1 VKTPLR
7 VGCLGG
13 SSDISSYFSN
23 HPPGCCINATI
34 NKSVYVLVRKRFDD
48 YIYLKYSKNE
58 ICHIDDIDSL
68 QHDFIR
74 ETLKYLEIDYGLEI
88 INFADISTSG
98 TGLGSSS
105 SFLVGLLHALYT
117 LEGEAVSKEKLAQDA
132 CHIEID
138 LCKKDI
144 GYQDQYAAVY
154 GGINCLTF
162 DYIDNK
168 EVVTVIN
175 LVKDYAKMYNLS
187 KYFMLFHTGIG
198 RSSSDIL
205 SDQNKNV
212 KNDDQV
218 VQNMK
223 ENVSL
228 ALNSIDLFS
237 QNEKIIAEELGKG
250 IKRNWELK
258 KTFSNKISSKNIDN
272 LCDQILDAKAY
283 GVKITGAGG
292 GGFLLVVSDQIYQ
305 EKIRMVM
312 MQNGLKEMP
321 FLFEP
326 YGSRVVL
333 NVEEYRW

>member
-1 VKTPLR
+1 
-7 VGCLGG
+7 
-13 SSDISSYFSN
+13 
-23 HPPGCCINATI
+23 
-34 NKSVYVLVRKRFDD
+34 
-48 YIYLKYSKNE
+48 
-58 ICHIDDIDSL
+58 L

-88 INFADISTSG
+88 INFADIPSG

-105 SFLVGLLHALYT
+105 SFLVSLLLALYT
-117 LEGEAVSKEKLAQDA
+117 LEGRTVSKEKLAQDA

-144 GYQDQYAAVY
+144 GYQDQYAAAY
-154 GGINCLTF
+154 GGINCLKF
-162 DYIDNK
+162 DYINNK
-168 EVVTVIN
+168 ETVTVTN
-175 LVKDYAKMYNLS
+175 LVKDYAKIYNLS
-187 KYFMLFHTGIG
+187 KYFMLFHTGIS

-212 KNDDQV
+212 KNDEQI

-223 ENVSL
+223 KNVSL
-228 ALNSIDLFS
+228 ALDSVELFS
-237 QNEKIIAEELGKG
+237 QNEKVIAEELGKK
-250 IKRNWELK
+250 IRQNWELK
-258 KTFSNKISSKNIDN
+258 KTFSNKISSNYIDN

-292 GGFLLVVSDQIYQ
+292 GGFLLVVSDHLYQ
-305 EKIRMVM
+305 EKIRMIM